1 MAYLSSVADAASAD
15 GSGDW
20 FKVYQN
26 SWSPTGGVGD
36 NDNWGVKDMNAC
48 CGRVDV
54 PIPADLPSGD
64 YLLRAE
70 VVALHTQPAQLY
82 MTCYQLTIEGSEG
95 GTLPAGVKFPGAYSG
110 SDPGLT
116 TNIHA
121 QLSGYTAPGPDV
133 VAGGLEVEAGSGC
146 SGECEKN
153 CAVGE
158 SPSSALEA
166 AALPTGAA
174 GGGSSCMVAKYEQCG
189 GQGYTGCTNCAV
201 SSPPGGFLEGF
212 GLTNG
217 SLGRRVILRT
227 STTTSVSRA
236 GGDGSISV
244 FCVEQSRN
252 HHEIDLHR
260 CCSPLV
266 QTEPVKNSRCCKG
279 SYHLGTILERYEV
292 HHQRRHDFIFAH
304 SR

>member
-1 MAYLSSVADAASAD
+1 MAYLSAVDDAATAD
-15 GSGDW
+15 GSSDW

-95 GTLPAGVKFPGAYSG
+95 GTLPTGVKFPGAYSG

-116 TNIHA
+116 ANIHA
-121 QLSGYTAPGPDV
+121 QLTDYQAPGPDV
-133 VAGGLEVEAGSGC
+133 IPGGTEIEAGSGC
-146 SGECEKN
+146 SGGCEKT

-158 SPSSALEA
+158 SPTTSLEPVA
-166 AALPTGAA
+166 MPTGAA
-174 GGGSSCMVAKYEQCG
+174 GGGASCTVAKYGQCG
-189 GQGYTGCTNCAV
+189 GQGYTGCTNCEV
-201 SSPPGGFLEGF
+201 SLARKSVFQNAGW
-212 GLTNG
+212 LTM
-217 SLGRRVILRT
+217 SRRDRRAIPRT
-227 STTTSVSRA
+227 STTTSASR
-236 GGDGSISV
+236 SV
-244 FCVEQSRN
+244 VWTSTS
-252 HHEIDLHR
+252 L
-260 CCSPLV
+260 
-266 QTEPVKNSRCCKG
+266 
-279 SYHLGTILERYEV
+279 
-292 HHQRRHDFIFAH
+292 
-304 SR
+304 